1 MDLNNFRKWFD
12 GRKFELERLY
22 RGTVDGF
29 DSTSF
34 RGKVHSR
41 EGIIMVIESELGKK
55 FGGYTSLAINQS
67 SSDSWYTDTKAFIF
81 SLTHQTK
88 HPII

>member
-1 MDLNNFRKWFD
+1 M
-12 GRKFELERLY
+12 Y
-22 RGTVDGF
+22 RGTIDGF

-34 RGKVHSR
+34 RAKVHSR
-41 EGIIMVIESELGKK
+41 EGIIIVVESELGKK

-67 SSDSWYTDTKAFIF
+67 SNDSYHSDTKAFIF

-88 HPII
+88 HSIK